1 VDTVVEKIFKFKRRN
16 NDSSCEERQRE
27 RERERDRERDRETET
42 ERETERETETDRE
55 TERETETER
64 GGQEVKGER
73 KKERKRV
80 AEARRATFC
89 ILICSFSVQGEAV
102 SIKTIS
108 LNRTWMQGILACPLT
123 AANARR

>member
-1 VDTVVEKIFKFKRRN
+1 MTRAVR
-16 NDSSCEERQRE
+16 
-27 RERERDRERDRETET
+27 RDRERQ
-42 ERETERETETDRE
+42 
-55 TERETETER
+55 RETETER
-64 GGQEVKGER
+64 GGQEVKGERETERRGQEVKGER